1 MKAVFKAVTLS
12 FLIAALFQVF
22 ASGFAYLDIFLLDQW
37 DRSLGQA
44 TSFKL
49 SVVALSLHA
58 SLLCVLALVASAFAR
73 RQIERLETH
82 SLISTAVWVSV
93 PISLL
98 SQLSAHFE
106 SSASW
111 APYLLLVFT
120 LGWATLGLY
129 FGLWRYTEKPLRS

>member
-12 FLIAALFQVF
+12 FLIAAIFQAL
-22 ASGFAYLDIFLLDQW
+22 ASGFAYLDIYLLDHW
-37 DRSLGQA
+37 DRDLGKA

-58 SLLCVLALVASAFAR
+58 CLLCVVVLVAAAFAK
-73 RQIERLETH
+73 RQIEILQTH
-82 SLISTAVWVSV
+82 SLISTALWVSV

-106 SSASW
+106 SSATW
-111 APYLLLVFT
+111 APYLLLIFT
-120 LGWATLGLY
+120 LGWATMGLY

>member
-12 FLIAALFQVF
+12 FLIAAAFQAV
-22 ASGFAYLDIFLLDQW
+22 ASGFAYLDIYLLDHW
-37 DRSLGQA
+37 NRNLGQQ

-49 SVVALSLHA
+49 AVAALSLHA

-73 RQIERLETH
+73 RQIEKLETH
-82 SLISTAVWVSV
+82 SLISTTLWVSL

-98 SQLSAHFE
+98 SQLASHFGSATTW
-106 SSASW
+106 AS
-111 APYLLLVFT
+111 YLLLIFT

-129 FGLWRYTEKPLRS
+129 FGLWRYTEKPLRN